1 MADGTTLTIK
11 RTIAVR
17 AVVTPAWKEEAEREL
32 SNAISTTDQQLAQLE
47 QEGQQ
52 VIDEVRRQSANPLD
66 PRVQEQVAQVQ
77 QQVAAK
83 RAELEEQKRNL
94 LQQQAQ
100 VREVEMEQ
108 IVEQGQI
115 ESFCD
120 LSVGDNLVSKMQVA
134 AKRAELEEQKRNLLQ
149 QQSQVREV
157 EMEQIVDQGQLESF
171 FDIKVGDNLVS
182 KMQVAVVVRD
192 GVVQSIEQ
200 G

>member
-1 MADGTTLTIK
+1 MSDGTTLTIK

-32 SNAISTTDQQLAQLE
+32 SNAIATTDQQLAQLE

-52 VIDEVRRQSANPLD
+52 VVDEVRRQSANPLD

-108 IVEQGQI
+108 IVDQGQI

-120 LSVGDNLVSKMQVA
+120 V
-134 AKRAELEEQKRNLLQ
+134 
-149 QQSQVREV
+149 
-157 EMEQIVDQGQLESF
+157 
-171 FDIKVGDNLVS
+171 KVGDNLVS

-192 GVVQSIEQ
+192 GVIESIEQ

>member
-1 MADGTTLTIK
+1 MSDGTTLSIK
-11 RTIAVR
+11 RSITIR

-32 SNAISTTDQQLAQLE
+32 SAGISTTDQQLAQLE

-52 VIDEVRRQSANPLD
+52 VVDDVRRQSANPLD

-83 RAELEEQKRNL
+83 RAELEEQKRNI

-100 VREVEMEQ
+100 VRELEME
-108 IVEQGQI
+108 E
-115 ESFCD
+115 
-120 LSVGDNLVSKMQVA
+120 
-134 AKRAELEEQKRNLLQ
+134 
-149 QQSQVREV
+149 
-157 EMEQIVDQGQLESF
+157 IVDQGQLESF
-171 FDIKVGDNLVS
+171 CDIKVGDNLVS

-192 GVVQSIEQ
+192 GVIESIEQ